1 MRKRIHWYFLSLL
14 IVLPSAILVFSSSE
28 LFSQDSILDQEQLEM
43 PEEFRSTLI
52 IAYDDDLAPLS
63 YAADG
68 RIRGVLVDILNEI
81 LVVRLGKQV
90 EHRGYSWKRAQLM
103 VRADNADALCAVP
116 GSARQHYVLF
126 TSSPVVVSSPAIF
139 SGVNNP
145 RKTDIETIGTIEGL
159 RAFSLVDHLGS
170 SWSRDTLPRDIHKNI
185 NWVGS
190 LDTVLKMIA
199 INRYDIYLGDGIIG
213 RYGLMNLG
221 LADAVLARTVQI
233 GTPTRFHFG
242 MRKNHPDAPTVVNDV
257 QRELKRIAA
266 EGMIERMV
274 QGYISP
280 VIIDNPQQ

>member
-14 IVLPSAILVFSSSE
+14 ITFTSAILVFSSAE
-28 LFSQDSILDQEQLEM
+28 LFSQDSIADQEQLEM

-145 RKTDIETIGTIEGL
+145 RKSDIEAIGTIDGL

-170 SWSRDTLPRDIHKNI
+170 SWSRDTLPRDIQKNI

-199 INRYDIYLGDGIIG
+199 INRYDIYLGDGIVG
-213 RYGLMNLG
+213 RYGLINLG
-221 LADAVLARTVQI
+221 LADAVLARPVPI
-233 GTPTRFHFG
+233 GTPTRYHFA

-257 QRELKRIAA
+257 QRELKRISD